1 MVEELRITFSTSVA
15 GYNRTEVD
23 AHVSKLLAE
32 LEKLEQY
39 SSMALREQ
47 NSLRERNGQLEES
60 LKLAKS
66 PGYAQV
72 GAQFEQTLRLAE
84 TEAARLVNDAGRDAI
99 RIRDEA
105 KAEAEA
111 NRFAAEDQAETLI
124 REAERK
130 AKVIAGA
137 AAKRAIEL
145 TEDAEKQLESATKQ
159 RADLE
164 KQANVIRSEA
174 DNYAASVK
182 AELQAEVE
190 KIQNANARLLKRNAD
205 LDAEIARKLD
215 QGERQALEIFRRVEK
230 EATDLRDQA
239 ERELQSATV
248 EAASLI
254 ENAEE
259 TLANARSESDRI
271 FNEANALALN
281 LLVDTRARAEK
292 LAIKSLDLTR
302 DAIAEAEYRLSKLPA
317 QQNSIEE
324 FLRETQRLLTPEQ
337 QVMLSRRN
345 SLDISN
351 LPAIEPEVIDAD
363 ASDSE

>member
-1 MVEELRITFSTSVA
+1 MSEPNKKVFGTAIS
-15 GYNRTEVD
+15 GYNRAEVD
-23 AHVSKLLAE
+23 AHIFNLLNE
-32 LEKLEQY
+32 LAQLEQY
-39 SSMALREQ
+39 NTMALREQ
-47 NSLRERNGQLEES
+47 NNLRERIIQLEES

-99 RIRDEA
+99 RIREEA

-111 NRFAAEDQAETLI
+111 YRFATQEQVEQLT

-130 AKVIAGA
+130 AKVTSGA
-137 AAKRAIEL
+137 AAKRALEL
-145 TEDAEKQLESATKQ
+145 TEEAEKQLESATKQ

-205 LDAEIARKLD
+205 LEAEIARKLD
-215 QGERQALEIFRRVEK
+215 EGERQALEIFRRVEK

-239 ERELQSATV
+239 ERELQSATQ

-259 TLANARSESDRI
+259 TLSKARSESDRI
-271 FNEANALALN
+271 FNEANALSLN

-292 LAIKSLDLTR
+292 LAIKSLDITR
-302 DAIAEAEYRLSKLPA
+302 NSIAEAEYLLSKLPA

-324 FLRETQRLLTPEQ
+324 FLLETQNLLTPEQ
-337 QVMLSRRN
+337 QVTLSRRN
-345 SLDISN
+345 YLDKADQA
-351 LPAIEPEVIDAD
+351 AIEPEVIEAD
-363 ASDSE
+363 SPNAE

>member
-1 MVEELRITFSTSVA
+1 VSEELRANFSTSVA

-23 AHVSKLLAE
+23 SHVTKLLNE
-32 LEKLEQY
+32 LANLEQY
-39 SSMALREQ
+39 NHMALREQ
-47 NSLRERNGQLEES
+47 NNLRERIIHLEES

-84 TEAARLVNDAGRDAI
+84 AEAARLVNDAGRDAI

-111 NRFAAEDQAETLI
+111 YRFSTQEQVDKLLL
-124 REAERK
+124 EAERK
-130 AKVIAGA
+130 AKVTAGA
-137 AAKRAIEL
+137 ATKRALEL
-145 TEDAEKQLESATKQ
+145 TQEAEKQLESAIKQ

-174 DNYAASVK
+174 DNYVAGVK
-182 AELQAEVE
+182 AELQTDVE

-205 LDAEIARKLD
+205 LEAEIARKLD
-215 QGERQALEIFRRVEK
+215 EGERQALEIFRRVEK

-239 ERELQSATV
+239 ERELQSATQ

-259 TLANARSESDRI
+259 TLSKARIESDRI
-271 FNEANALALN
+271 FHDANDLSLN
-281 LLVDTRARAEK
+281 LLADTRARAEK
-292 LAIKSLDLTR
+292 LAIKSLDITR
-302 DAIAEAEYRLSKLPA
+302 NSIVEAEYLLSKLPA
-317 QQNSIEE
+317 QQNSIED
-324 FLRETQRLLTPEQ
+324 FLRETQSLLTPEQ
-337 QVMLSRRN
+337 QVTLSRRN
-345 SLDISN
+345 SLDRAN
-351 LPAIEPEVIDAD
+351 QPAIEPQVIDAD
-363 ASDSE
+363 